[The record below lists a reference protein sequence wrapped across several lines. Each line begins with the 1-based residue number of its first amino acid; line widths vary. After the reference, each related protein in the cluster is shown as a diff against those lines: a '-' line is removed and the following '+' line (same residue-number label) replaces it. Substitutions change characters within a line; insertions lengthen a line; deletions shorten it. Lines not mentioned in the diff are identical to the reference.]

1 MAKEPVVG
9 PKNFN
14 KNHNFAKAEDDPSEL
29 GGRKLFSYQ
38 LALTMNSLS
47 SLSNLSRALA
57 QAIISAC

>member
-1 MAKEPVVG
+1 
-9 PKNFN
+9 
-14 KNHNFAKAEDDPSEL
+14 
-29 GGRKLFSYQ
+29 LFSYQ